1 MITPVTAYQDVC
13 VMVFLGSP
21 DLSRRVFQSAAISVG
36 GLALSVWVTRLL
48 GFVCFRPIGVNAD
61 SGWGFPKPRKCE
73 SMAAY
78 LGGRSDGCSNRIT
91 VGF

>member
-1 MITPVTAYQDVC
+1 MKVLVLGGSGLIGRAVVTELVIHRYEV
-13 VMVFLGSP
+13 
-21 DLSRRVFQSAAISVG
+21 
-36 GLALSVWVTRLL
+36 LALNRSEPAAGSLRQL
-48 GFVCFRPIGVNAD
+48 GANVLIPIGVNAG
-61 SGWGFPKPRKCE
+61 SGLGFPKPRKCE